1 MSDDDDAESAIFR
14 SITRAHLIII
24 CINSLNGSTLMLKKE
39 AGGDDELV
47 SRYAGFVH
55 NELGG
60 SCNNHSDLFEATVGY
75 KLLLH

>member
-14 SITRAHLIII
+14 SINRAHLIII
-24 CINSLNGSTLMLKKE
+24 CINSHASTAKKE

-55 NELGG
+55 NELG
-60 SCNNHSDLFEATVGY
+60 SCNNHSDLFEATV
-75 KLLLH
+75 